1 MSVDGFS
8 IANFNLPKDITSAQ
22 AAATAEQVVFT
33 GNEKVVGK
41 IDKALNKKINN
52 DEEKGNQNKFFE
64 DAYEESKDENEDEE
78 ENDESGIDKDKRLS
92 TKSAKRYK
100 NLVINDPEN
109 VVIKINNK
117 TDKIELYNKSTNK
130 ILESIKAQ
138 DFLDMINKLDYNSGI
153 MVNLNI

>member
-109 VVIKINNK
+109 VVIKINSK